1 MLGDAHIKH
10 INRNLIIN
18 GGLTEVPN
26 SGMTIAHFISIH
38 YSVGGSGPLGTTYWA
53 RKLLEGPAQPSSRRR
68 VPSVHLS
75 ALGSG
80 FSTADP
86 LVRKWDHRNM
96 KKVLRVRQPTR
107 QQQQQQQQDSPET
120 VSRLLHPCRPCCRRR
135 SGVLQED
142 QEHSTARQLM
152 WWAI

>member
-53 RKLLEGPAQPSSRRR
+53 RKLLE